1 MLCVSRKE
9 LKNGTSRGQVV
20 YLNRKK
26 ELNMTLKLEEK
37 KERYFLD
44 LHRKFRR
51 GEWYKRT
58 DQWEMNRKI
67 DTKEKGFNGR
77 PEQNYDENDG
87 KIVIENQIDGH
98 MDMIEK
104 AFNNKIL

>member
-1 MLCVSRKE
+1 
-9 LKNGTSRGQVV
+9 
-20 YLNRKK
+20 
-26 ELNMTLKLEEK
+26 
-37 KERYFLD
+37 
-44 LHRKFRR
+44 
-51 GEWYKRT
+51 
-58 DQWEMNRKI
+58 MNRKI

-104 AFNNKIL
+104 ALNIRIL